1 MPLHFYI
8 VSILQE
14 TTMRIQ
20 KKHAAALILAGLSAI
35 AIATPSFARPHAVAH
50 VNAAHQSIAIQ
61 SGDDSNIVDGHFAP
75 GSTGYGRWAYN
86 PEQPTDPDPRIGGSL
101 KMRTDR

>member
-1 MPLHFYI
+1 M
-8 VSILQE
+8 S
-14 TTMRIQ
+14 IQ
-20 KKHAAALILAGLSAI
+20 KTHAAALTLAGVFAI
-35 AIATPSFARPHAVAH
+35 ALATPSFARPHTVAH
-50 VNAAHQSIAIQ
+50 VNAAHHAVVDPSN
-61 SGDDSNIVDGHFAP
+61 DDNSNIVNGHFAP